1 MNMKKEKKN
10 DNVDKELSTLL
21 ALMKFDNKEQKLRHD
36 AFILMAGYLSEI
48 EAIQEK
54 HKITKKELA
63 KRIGNSASYLT
74 QIFRGNKPL
83 NFYTIAKIKN
93 ELNIKFEVRAIDLNE
108 KFTKDNNE
116 YFPVSSFDLSDTTNS
131 NTLTFDQTK
140 IVPIEQVKTLYSF

>member
-1 MNMKKEKKN
+1 MKKEKKN